1 MTHALRYVIIF
12 DCTCGNMHGKM
23 LFSFRAPF
31 KTHLL
36 SPLGRKVA
44 LLSTAPTLRAT
55 TGHVLNTFV
64 RVFSECL
71 KRLHRQIDNYVL
83 LIMGLGHFRRSRIN
97 RYFLQEIKVLTRAT
111 TFLRM
116 TDTF

>member
-1 MTHALRYVIIF
+1 MEK
-12 DCTCGNMHGKM
+12 C
-23 LFSFRAPF
+23 FSLLERLL
-31 KTHLL
+31 KRIYSRHL
-36 SPLGRKVA
+36 VA
-44 LLSTAPTLRAT
+44 LLSTASTLRAT

-64 RVFSECL
+64 RVSLECL

-83 LIMGLGHFRRSRIN
+83 LVMGLGHFRRSRIN

-111 TFLRM
+111 TFLLM